1 MAGSGNE
8 GGDAVR
14 PTDREIYVVVVAL
27 AEKKIGIVV
36 DNLFGQEEVV
46 IKSLG
51 DYRLGYKGI
60 SGATIT
66 GDGKVVLIIDV
77 SSMIDAVK
85 VR

>member
-1 MAGSGNE
+1 M
-8 GGDAVR
+8 
-14 PTDREIYVVVVAL
+14 AL
-27 AEKKIGIVV
+27 AEKKVGIVV

-51 DYRLGYKGI
+51 DYQLGYKGI

-77 SSMIDAVK
+77 ASMIDAVK
-85 VR
+85 VG